1 MSPRGTARAVRPG
14 TIPRQRVTSARGAPS
29 RGVSGRGVARPADR
43 ARLVGRAAALA
54 LAAGTLL
61 PSPAGGQESGAEPSE
76 RIRGATLSVRV
87 ERDAPVGV
95 ELRYDLTLEPGTRE
109 LPLRGIAFRGAVPE
123 RMTATAGGAPAPV
136 RMDAAAPP
144 LVSGTVEIPAGSVAD
159 GTLSLGLLYQIP
171 RPFRSEE
178 DRFDLAVPIPIPDRP
193 PVGAPER
200 LFVAEVR
207 LPPGFSLVERFPTVP
222 VVQRMDDEVRVYE
235 LSLPVVPSLLRVRA
249 RSGPP
254 PLVTFGQ
261 AVDIGV
267 IGALLILGLVG
278 WRLFRRSA

>member
-1 MSPRGTARAVRPG
+1 MRPITRSPRRGTVALDKAAGDVGAGGVP
-14 TIPRQRVTSARGAPS
+14 SA
-29 RGVSGRGVARPADR
+29 ADR
-43 ARLVGRAAALA
+43 SRPTVRATALA
-54 LAAGTLL
+54 LVAGVLVAGVLVPTAA
-61 PSPAGGQESGAEPSE
+61 AGQESGVEPPE

-87 ERDAPVGV
+87 ERDAPVRV
-95 ELRYDLTLEPGTRE
+95 ELGYELALDPGTRE

-123 RMTATAGGAPAPV
+123 RVTARAGGAPAPV
-136 RMDAAAPP
+136 RIDATAPP
-144 LVSGTVEIPAGSVAD
+144 LLSGAVEIPAGSVAD
-159 GTLSLGLLYQIP
+159 GTLSLALLYQIS
-171 RPFRSEE
+171 RPFMPEQ

-207 LPPGFSLVERFPTVP
+207 LPPGFALVERFPTVP
-222 VVQRMDDEVRVYE
+222 VVRRMEGEVPVYE
-235 LSLPVVPSLLRVRA
+235 LSLPVVPSLLRVRG

-261 AVDIGV
+261 ALDIGV

-278 WRLFRRSA
+278 WRLVRRGA